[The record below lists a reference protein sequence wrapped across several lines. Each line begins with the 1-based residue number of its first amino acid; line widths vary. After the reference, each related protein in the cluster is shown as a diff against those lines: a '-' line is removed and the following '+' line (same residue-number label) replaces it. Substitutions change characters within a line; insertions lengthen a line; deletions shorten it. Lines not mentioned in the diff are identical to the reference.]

1 MKFKIST
8 YNSLF
13 PHFLLGL
20 MLIVFIGLNISKSSE
35 HRSHF
40 VDGDGSGHYAWLS
53 ALFINHSLDFNDV
66 FEAEKQR
73 KSPDY
78 QGHNYH
84 KVNGTTINKFPPGTA
99 FLIMPFYLF
108 AMLLSNIFGLQLD
121 GYNFL
126 FQYGVGLAAV
136 FWCWIGLLYLFKLL
150 KSYKLNTQASLIF
163 VATALFSTN
172 LFAYTFL
179 MPSFSH
185 VYSFAAISAL
195 LYFVRKYFLD
205 KKLSYLIFAAIAL
218 GLVFMIRP
226 INIIII
232 IALPMLAENWLNF
245 KDIVFQ
251 KLKSLRFLLAILLVI
266 ITTSPYLLINYLQTS
281 HIFYFGY
288 QGEGFYWSR
297 PEILNFLF
305 SFRKGWFIYT
315 PFFILLFPAVFILFK
330 KNRYQFIWFSIF
342 FFSLIYVFSSWW
354 NWFYGD
360 SFGMRPMVDFTS
372 IFVLVISLTFNYI
385 KPAIKKLLL
394 LFLLIVTTLNLVQSY
409 QYVKGIIHPDSMNMT
424 AYFKVFL
431 KTSAKYK
438 GLISGGPEYYYGKLS
453 EYPFY
458 SKHNN
463 FEVIGNNNSNNL
475 IKGISHSGD
484 YSIKFNENNF
494 YGGAYE
500 LIIPDSLR
508 GRKNLYLKFSS
519 YYYET
524 QPNSAKKALYI
535 MDIKNSEGKTMFYK
549 RAALKQI
556 PDDIIN
562 EWRKS
567 ETGVKI
573 PKIINDYHSIKIYI
587 WNVDKSDFMVDDF
600 NLDFY
605 EYKNKQYV
613 KITTIT
619 L

>member
-1 MKFKIST
+1 
-8 YNSLF
+8 LG
-13 PHFLLGL
+13 FLL
-20 MLIVFIGLNISKSSE
+20 IIFIGLNLSKSSE

-40 VDGDGSGHYAWLS
+40 IDGDGSGHYAWLS
-53 ALFINHSLDFNDV
+53 AIFIHHSLDFNEV

-73 KSPDY
+73 KGPDY

-84 KVNGTTINKFPPGTA
+84 KINGTTINKFPPGTA
-99 FLIMPFYLF
+99 FLIMPFFLL

-136 FWCWIGLLYLFKLL
+136 FWCWLGLLFLLKTL
-150 KSYKLNTQASLIF
+150 KSYKLSEHTSLVFI
-163 VATALFSTN
+163 AAALFSTN
-172 LFAYTFL
+172 LFAYAFL

-185 VYSFAAISAL
+185 VYSFAAISVL
-195 LYFVRKYFLD
+195 FYYVRMYFINQ
-205 KKLSYLIFAAIAL
+205 KLSHLIVAAIAL
-218 GLVFMIRP
+218 GFVFMIRP
-226 INIIII
+226 VNIIVI
-232 IALPMLAENWLNF
+232 IALPLLADNWTDF
-245 KDIVFQ
+245 KNTVFH
-251 KLKSLRFLLAILLVI
+251 KLKSFRFLLALIVVI
-266 ITTSPYLLINYLQTS
+266 ISVSPYLIINYLQTS
-281 HIFYFGY
+281 QLFYFSY
-288 QGEGFYWSR
+288 KGEGFYWSH

-315 PFFILLFPAVFILFK
+315 PFYLLLFPAMFILFR
-330 KNRYQFIWFSIF
+330 KNKYQFFWFLAF
-342 FFSLIYVFSSWW
+342 FIILIYVFSSWW

-372 IFVLVISLTFNYI
+372 IFILVISLSFNNI
-385 KPAIKKLLL
+385 KSAIKKLLL

-438 GLISGGPEYYYGKLS
+438 GLISGGPEYYYGKLA
-453 EYPFY
+453 ERPFY
-458 SKHNN
+458 SKLND
-463 FEVIGNNNSNNL
+463 FEVPGAKNFNSKNL
-475 IKGISHSGD
+475 IKGKSHSGD
-484 YSIKFNENNF
+484 YSLKFDDKKL

-500 LIIPDSLR
+500 LIIPDSFR
-508 GRKNLYLKFSS
+508 GRKNLYLKFST

-524 QPNSAKKALYI
+524 APNSAKKALYI
-535 MDIKNSEGKTMFYK
+535 MDIKNAEGKTMFYK
-549 RAALKQI
+549 SAALKQI
-556 PDDIIN
+556 PDDIID

-573 PKIINDYHSIKIYI
+573 PEIINDYYSIKIYI
-587 WNVDKSDFMVDDF
+587 WNVGKSDFLVDDF

-605 EYKNKQYV
+605 EY
-613 KITTIT
+613 
-619 L
+619 